1 MYGNRSYPL
10 YAAVLSLVVSLA
22 AHPASAVSPVAAK
35 APLASSF
42 PGPLWQIVNP
52 NGGTA
57 SVSNGH
63 LFLNVPGGSN
73 HDALLS
79 PNEAVQV
86 MQPIGNVDFDIS
98 IKIDSPLVATDASTS
113 EGLIVLADKND
124 FITFEVGTN
133 GTSISLSAHTVTGGV
148 AATVFEDSGFREYQT
163 PLYLRLSRTG
173 AAYVAYYSVDGVVW
187 TEAASFTSV
196 RVPTWI
202 GPFASNYNP
211 TPTKA
216 VPVVMAINWFDIL

>member
-1 MYGNRSYPL
+1 MYENRSYSL
-10 YAAVLSLVVSLA
+10 YALVFSLVALSA
-22 AHPASAVSPVAAK
+22 AHAASPVTPAAAK

-42 PGPLWQIVNP
+42 PGPLWQVVNP

-73 HDALLS
+73 HEALLTA
-79 PNEAVQV
+79 NEAVQV
-86 MQPIGNVDFDIS
+86 VQAIGNVDFDIS
-98 IKIDSPLVATDASTS
+98 IKIDSPLVATDSSTS
-113 EGLIVLADKND
+113 EGLMVLADAKD
-124 FITFEVGTN
+124 FITFAVGSN

-148 AATVFEDSGFREYQT
+148 AATVFDDTSFREYQT

-187 TEAASFTSV
+187 TEAASFTNG
-196 RVPTWI
+196 RVPTLI

-211 TPTKA
+211 TPAKA
-216 VPVVMAINWFDIL
+216 VPVVMAVNWFNIL

>member
-10 YAAVLSLVVSLA
+10 YAAFLALVVPLA
-22 AHPASAVSPVAAK
+22 ARAASDVTPAAAK

-42 PGPLWQIVNP
+42 LGPLWQVVNP

-79 PNEAVQV
+79 PDGAVQV

-98 IKIDSPLVATDASTS
+98 IKIDSTLVATDASTS
-113 EGLIVLADKND
+113 EGLIVLADKSD

-133 GTSISLSAHTVTGGV
+133 GTTINLSAHTVTGGV
-148 AATVFEDSGFREYQT
+148 ATAVFEDTGFRAYQT

-173 AAYVAYYSVDGVVW
+173 AAYLAYYSVDGAVW
-187 TEAASFTSV
+187 TEAASFTNP

-202 GPFASNYNP
+202 GPFAGNYNP

-216 VPVVMAINWFDIL
+216 VPVVMAVNWFDIL

>member
-1 MYGNRSYPL
+1 MYGNRSYSL
-10 YAAVLSLVVSLA
+10 YAAVLSLVVLSA
-22 AHPASAVSPVAAK
+22 AHAASTVTPAAAK
-35 APLASSF
+35 APLGSSF
-42 PGPLWQIVNP
+42 PGPLWQLVNP

-86 MQPIGNVDFDIS
+86 VQPIGDVDFDIS
-98 IKIDSPLVATDASTS
+98 IKIDSALVATDASMS
-113 EGLIVLADKND
+113 EGLMVLADKKD
-124 FITFEVGTN
+124 FITFAVGTN
-133 GTSISLSAHTVTGGV
+133 GTSISLSAHKVTGGV
-148 AATVFEDSGFREYQT
+148 AATVFEDSSFREYQT

-173 AAYVAYYSVDGVVW
+173 AAYMAYYSVDGVVW
-187 TEAASFTSV
+187 VEVGSFTNV
-196 RVPTWI
+196 PVPTLI

-211 TPTKA
+211 TPSKA